1 VFVSV
6 GVRVVSSKE
15 FKSNYDRVVYLKEFE
30 SNGDQRF
37 FFIKDFDFILYDLED
52 EVGDYLHFLNFQ
64 EDIEEK
70 SYLQFMD
77 LYCDICDSVYM
88 NDLGFYV
95 GEEDGLLF
103 TYISFEK
110 RV

>member
-1 VFVSV
+1 MVI
-6 GVRVVSSKE
+6 K
-15 FKSNYDRVVYLKEFE
+15 D
-30 SNGDQRF
+30 F
-37 FFIKDFDFILYDLED
+37 FFIRDFGFILYDLEE
-52 EVGDYLHFLNFQ
+52 EVGSYLQFLNFQ
-64 EDIEEK
+64 GDIEEK

-103 TYISFEK
+103 TYIYISFEK